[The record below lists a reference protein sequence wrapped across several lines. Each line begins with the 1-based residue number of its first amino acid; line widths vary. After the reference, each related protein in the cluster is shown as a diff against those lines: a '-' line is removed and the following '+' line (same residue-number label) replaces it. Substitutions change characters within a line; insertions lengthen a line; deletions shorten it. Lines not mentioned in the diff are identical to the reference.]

1 MEASPSPFT
10 VVAPRRALRYLLI
23 CAGLLVIVAVLLA
36 YYVVNFNAAPTDFP
50 VGIPVVI
57 EEGSSIS
64 RIVKHLAADNVVQSE
79 LLLYAILLTQYTPSD
94 IKASTY
100 VFDQPYSTFQIAE
113 KLANG
118 DFTSNLVRLTHREGE
133 RVSELAL
140 AVHEALP
147 NITVEEFMNVALPY
161 EGKLFPE
168 TYFIPPHFTA
178 TDVVATLNEKYEA
191 FMIPR
196 RGTIAAS
203 NLTEDEVI
211 ILASI
216 LEREANDPESMGMVS
231 GILQNRLEIDMPLQA
246 DASIE
251 YVLDK
256 PLGELVPEDLELDSP
271 YNTYLNRGLPPTP
284 IGNPGGV
291 AIDAV
296 LEPTPSDY
304 LFYITGND
312 GVFYYAVSY
321 EDHRRNIA
329 RYLKN

>member
-10 VVAPRRALRYLLI
+10 VVPPRRALQYLLV
-23 CAGLLVIVAVLLA
+23 CAGLLVVTIVIAA
-36 YYVVNFNAAPTDFP
+36 YFAVNFNAAPTDFP
-50 VGIPVVI
+50 VGRPVVI

-64 RIVKHLAADNVVQSE
+64 AIVKNLARDNVVQSE
-79 LLLYAILLTQYTPSD
+79 LLLYVILLTQYTPSD

-100 VFDQPYSTFQIAE
+100 VFDQPYTTFQIAQ
-113 KLANG
+113 KLASG

-133 RVSELAL
+133 RVSELA
-140 AVHEALP
+140 AVVHEALP
-147 NITVEEFMNVALPY
+147 NISVEAFMTAALPY

-178 TDVVATLNEKYEA
+178 DDVVATLNEKYET

-203 NLTEDEVI
+203 GLTEEEVV

-231 GILQNRLEIDMPLQA
+231 GILQNRLAIEMPLQA

-256 PLGELVPEDLELDSP
+256 PLGELVPADLELDTP
-271 YNTYLNRGLPPTP
+271 YNTYLYRGLPPTP

-304 LFYITGND
+304 FFYITGND

-329 RYLKN
+329 RYLK

>member
-10 VVAPRRALRYLLI
+10 VVPPRRAFRYLLMVS
-23 CAGLLVIVAVLLA
+23 GLLMAVFVTLT
-36 YYVVNFNAAPTDFP
+36 YFVVSYNTATEGFP
-50 VGIPVVI
+50 VGSPVVI
-57 EEGSSIS
+57 TEGSSIS
-64 RIVKHLAADNVVQSE
+64 AIVKNLKSNNIVQSE
-79 LLLYAILLTQYTPSD
+79 LLLYIILLTQYTPSD

-100 VFDQPYSTFQIAE
+100 VFDQPYTTFQIAE

-133 RVSELAL
+133 RVSELAI
-140 AVHEALP
+140 AVHDALP
-147 NITVEEFMNVALPY
+147 SITVEEFTTQALPY

-178 TDVVATLNEKYEA
+178 NDVVATLNEKYET
-191 FMIPR
+191 FIIPR
-196 RGTIAAS
+196 RGAIAAS
-203 NLTEDEVI
+203 GLTEDEVV

-231 GILQNRLEIDMPLQA
+231 GILQNRLAIDMPLQA

-256 PLGELVPEDLELDSP
+256 PLGELVPEDLELESP

-296 LEPTPSDY
+296 LEPTPNDY

-312 GVFYYAVSY
+312 GLFYYAETY

-329 RYLKN
+329 RYLR